1 MLSFMK
7 LKPTF
12 KSPSKQ
18 SPHHVYSQAR
28 IIRVLMVHASLG
40 PAVLGVLNY
49 T

>member
-1 MLSFMK
+1 MLSFVK

-12 KSPSKQ
+12 KSSSKQ
-18 SPHHVYSQAR
+18 SPHHIYSQAR

-40 PAVLGVLNY
+40 PTVLGDLNY